1 MNITSLFFEAAATY
15 PERLA
20 VIHSDRSISYREL
33 AHEVRATAAY
43 LLHRGIRTGD
53 RVLVFVP
60 MGIDLYRTVLALF
73 YIGAT
78 AVFLDEWV
86 SKARLEVCCRLAE
99 CRGFVGVWKAR
110 IYGWTLGAVRRIPI
124 KPSLRGRA
132 APLEAAVDVAPDTPA
147 LITFTTG
154 STGVPKAAERSHAF
168 LRAQFN
174 ALLDEIDPQPAD
186 VDMPVLPILLFV
198 NLGMGCTSVIADFKA
213 TRPEAMRPERIVAQ
227 LQRHGVNRLTA
238 SPYFVRRLAERL
250 LAAETTLPGLQK
262 VFTGGAP
269 VFPDEAALYRRAFP
283 DTDVRIVYGSTEAE
297 PISSIAAAEL
307 VRRGTSLDLGL
318 PVGAPYPGIRLRLI
332 TVTDEPL
339 VCADVVDLAA
349 LEVAPGYIGE
359 IIVTGPHVN
368 ARYFRNPAALAANK
382 IRVDETVWHRT
393 GDSGFFEDGQLY
405 ITGRCAQLICRN
417 DKYLAPFVLEY
428 RIRQLAGVCNGT
440 LLEIENKLL
449 LVLESDRSPKA
460 LAAASQGIPYDELV
474 VVPRLP
480 RDPRHH
486 SKIDYAAL
494 RQQIAKL
501 PVSVSKP

>member
-1 MNITSLFFEAAATY
+1 MNITSLFFEAATTY

-20 VIHSDRSISYREL
+20 IIESGRSISYRAL

-86 SKARLEVCCRLAE
+86 SRARLEVCCRLAD

-110 IYGWTLGAVRRIPI
+110 IYGWTLRGVRRIPI
-124 KPSLRGRA
+124 KLSLNGRA
-132 APLEAAVDVAPDTPA
+132 APVEAAIDMAPDMPA

-168 LRAQFN
+168 LRAQFD
-174 ALLDEIDPQPAD
+174 ALLDEIDPQPTD

-198 NLGMGCTSVIADFKA
+198 NLGVGCTSVIANFKA

-227 LQRHGVNRLTA
+227 LRRHEVNRLTA
-238 SPYFVRRLAERL
+238 SPYFVRRLAEAL
-250 LAAETTLPGLQK
+250 VATETTLPELQK

-283 DTDVRIVYGSTEAE
+283 DTDVRVVYGSTEAE

-307 VRRGTSLDLGL
+307 VQAGDSLDRGL
-318 PVGAPYPGIRLRLI
+318 PVGLPYPGIRLRLI

-339 VCADVVDLAA
+339 VCADAVDLAA
-349 LEVAPGYIGE
+349 LEVAPGHIGE
-359 IIVTGPHVN
+359 IIVAGPHVN

-382 IRVDETVWHRT
+382 IRVGETVWHRT
-393 GDSGFFEDGQLY
+393 GDSGYLENGQLY
-405 ITGRCAQLICRN
+405 LTGRCAQLIRRN
-417 DKYLAPFVLEY
+417 DQYLAPFVLEY
-428 RIRQLAGVCNGT
+428 RIRQLAGVRDGT
-440 LLEIENKLL
+440 LLEIENRLV
-449 LVLESDRSPKA
+449 LVLESDRSPIA
-460 LAAASQGIPYDELV
+460 LAATASAIPYDQLV

-486 SKIDYAAL
+486 SKIDYGQL
-494 RQQIAKL
+494 RKQL
-501 PVSVSKP
+501 R